1 MIMQQERFFH
11 QSAET
16 IVEVPGLL
24 VQEESVLVPKI
35 VVQRRVQQQSFEMIV
50 EVPVPLSQVEIERVF
65 TIIRLPHHHHS
76 RRAGSGGACA
86 YDSRRDRTRAE
97 GHPTSA

>member
-1 MIMQQERFFH
+1 VPMIMQQERFFH

-35 VVQRRVQQQSFEMIV
+35 VVHRRVHQQTLEMIV
-50 EVPVPLSQVEIERVF
+50 EMPVPLIERVF